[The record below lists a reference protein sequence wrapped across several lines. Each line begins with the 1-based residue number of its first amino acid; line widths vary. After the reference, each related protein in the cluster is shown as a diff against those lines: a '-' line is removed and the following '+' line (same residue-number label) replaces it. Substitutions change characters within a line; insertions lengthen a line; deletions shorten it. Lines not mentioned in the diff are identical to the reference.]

1 MEVAEMPQNEGAP
14 GETNKGGRE
23 ASFKT
28 VGVTGRQKEKSFTG
42 GGHEP
47 EGPEAIAYLPEGF
60 RRVAEDVQ
68 HAICSLRGGG
78 FQRLRLMPPT

>member
-1 MEVAEMPQNEGAP
+1 MTKSCGAP
-14 GETNKGGRE
+14 GEKIQRATEGV
-23 ASFKT
+23 FKT
-28 VGVTGRQKEKSFTG
+28 PRVTGEKVSSVLI

-60 RRVAEDVQ
+60 RRVTEDIQ
-68 HAICSLRGGG
+68 HAVCSLRGGG